1 MQFTTDRFTY
11 ASDVSLAK
19 FAERTVRV
27 ACAMC
32 AGQPVA
38 DRLNGVASSR
48 CGLCAGVGSVAV
60 AQIACDDCGQF
71 HAVEALVTWHV
82 GPLECDPKEH
92 VYSVLCEGCHSLTQ
106 EAWRSA
112 LRDADG
118 RAMPRHWRLA

>member
-1 MQFTTDRFTY
+1 MRFAIDRFSY

-38 DRLNGVASSR
+38 DRRSGVASSR
-48 CGLCAGVGSVAV
+48 CGLCAGVGPVAV

-71 HAVEALVTWHV
+71 HDVDTLMTWHV
-82 GPLECDPKEH
+82 GQCEFDSDH
-92 VYSVLCEGCHSLTQ
+92 VYAVLCGVCHELTWDAMI
-106 EAWRSA
+106 EERKSETAEERKDRWLGWR
-112 LRDADG
+112 
-118 RAMPRHWRLA
+118 